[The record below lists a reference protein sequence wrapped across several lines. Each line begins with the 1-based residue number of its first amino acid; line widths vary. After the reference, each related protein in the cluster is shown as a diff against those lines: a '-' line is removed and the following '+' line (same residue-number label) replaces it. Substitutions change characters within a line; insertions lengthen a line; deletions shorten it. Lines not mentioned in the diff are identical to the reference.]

1 MNKLLFVLSWTLICF
16 LILPIF
22 VIVYM
27 SFSSDLYFTFD
38 NTFSLR
44 WYYDLVYDD
53 KWLKSLK
60 NSLIFGILSM
70 IISLFVG
77 VPAALWLH
85 STKQFRHF
93 VVGLVLSPM
102 IIPPMISAV
111 SWFFFY
117 TQIGLNNSFLEI
129 IISHSILGI
138 PFVVIS
144 VLASMTN
151 YNKTYEKC
159 ARICGATHMQIF
171 TKITLPVILP
181 GILVGAILSFISSF
195 DELIA
200 VLFLSTYDTGTLPLL
215 MWSSMREN
223 ISPVILA
230 VTSLLVLFSFVSI
243 VSVQILKK

>member
-1 MNKLLFVLSWTLICF
+1 MNKLLFLMSWTLICF

-22 VIVYM
+22 VIIYM

-38 NTFSLR
+38 NKFSLR
-44 WYYDLVYDD
+44 WYYDLLYDD
-53 KWLKSLK
+53 DWFKSLK
-60 NSLIFGILSM
+60 NSLIFGLLSM
-70 IISLFVG
+70 IASLFVG
-77 VPAALWLH
+77 VPAAIWIH
-85 STKQFRHF
+85 RIKQFRYF
-93 VVGLVLSPM
+93 FIGLVLSPM

-117 TQIGLNNSFLEI
+117 NQIGLNNSFFEI
-129 IISHSILGI
+129 VISHTILGI

-144 VLASMTN
+144 VLASMSN
-151 YNKTYEKC
+151 YNKTYENC
-159 ARICGATHMQIF
+159 ARICGANNIQIF

-200 VLFLSTYDTGTLPLL
+200 VLFLSNYDTRTLPLL

-230 VTSLLVLFSFVSI
+230 VTSLLVLFSLVSML
-243 VSVQILKK
+243 SVQLLKK